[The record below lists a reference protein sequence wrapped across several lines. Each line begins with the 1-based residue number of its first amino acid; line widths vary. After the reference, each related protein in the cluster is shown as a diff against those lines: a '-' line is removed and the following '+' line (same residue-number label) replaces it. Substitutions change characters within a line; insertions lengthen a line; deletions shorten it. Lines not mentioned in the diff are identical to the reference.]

1 MVHFFAASLGAVAIL
16 ATPASSGW
24 KIGALSTLVFVTLV
38 AHAVSRRKSHCG
50 WIDLHQDGTA
60 HIRPGE
66 GKKFQ
71 LLLKENAWAI
81 RWLCVLALIE
91 PDSGRHY
98 HYVVCASENAPDEY
112 RRLLKFLNMRT
123 SAVNLQKATR

>member
-1 MVHFFAASLGAVAIL
+1 MVHFFAASLGTLAIL
-16 ATPASSGW
+16 VTPASSGW
-24 KIGALSTLVFVTLV
+24 KIGALSALVFVTLM
-38 AHAVSRRKSHCG
+38 AHAASRKKSHCG
-50 WIDLHQDGTA
+50 WIELLQDGTA
-60 HIRPGE
+60 HIRPSK
-66 GKKFQ
+66 GKKSQ

-98 HYVVCASENAPDEY
+98 HYVVCASENTPGEY

>member
-1 MVHFFAASLGAVAIL
+1 MLQIFAASLGTVAIL
-16 ATPASSGW
+16 ATPAGSGW
-24 KIGALSTLVFVTLV
+24 KFGALSVLVFVTSM
-38 AHAVSRRKSHCG
+38 AHAASRRKSHSG
-50 WIDLHQDGTA
+50 WIELLPDGTA
-60 HIRPGE
+60 HIRSSD
-66 GKKFQ
+66 GKKSQ
-71 LLLKENAWAI
+71 LLLKANAWAI

-98 HYVVCASENAPDEY
+98 HYVVCASENTPDEY